1 MCVIGRLLLTIRL
14 RSFLVVGVAESY
26 RERYW
31 CESCVSFS
39 GVVSDVWRYVFLSE
53 AHGWSETV

>member
-1 MCVIGRLLLTIRL
+1 
-14 RSFLVVGVAESY
+14 VVGVAESY